1 VEPLYIGLIAFG
13 GLLCIVA
20 ATWSLRT
27 RHERKLWRNARHD
40 TAAVALV
47 LELEE
52 HVHELDRVSSLV

>member
-1 VEPLYIGLIAFG
+1 VEALYIGLIGFG
-13 GLLCIVA
+13 GLVCIA
-20 ATWSLRT
+20 SATWSLRT

-52 HVHELDRVSSLV
+52 RVHELDRVTSLV